1 MKTLL
6 IVLLAL
12 PTWLAAQNVSC
23 SLAGTVQDS
32 AGAVVPNAK
41 VTLTGEGNGFV
52 RTVVTNREG
61 FFSYPDLT
69 PATFTIS
76 IEAAGF
82 KVYRQTGILINA
94 DEHRSLGQVNLSIG
108 QVNETVTVMADAIA
122 LNTTNGE
129 RAGTLSGEQL
139 DEIALRSRDIFD
151 AISLM
156 PGVVDTSDG
165 RDSPAP
171 TSISNI
177 YILGG
182 RNDSKNMTIDGVS
195 NLDTG
200 SNTTVH
206 SMPSMDSVAEVKVL
220 MSAYSA
226 ENGRNPSS
234 INVITKG
241 GSSQIHGQA
250 SYYFRNEDL
259 NANNFFSNEAGRPRQ
274 EYRYNI
280 GSYTIAGPVVLPKV
294 WRNKRNLFFFWNQEF
309 QNQVVS
315 YSVNEKTV
323 PTALERTGDFSQSYN
338 TNGTKITVNDPQN
351 GKKAF
356 PGNIVPAS
364 RIDPVG
370 QAILKMFPLPNFVDP
385 NPKNVYNWNYY
396 VAASEPYNRRTE
408 TARVDYAP
416 KANWQLYLSLSN
428 NADHQN
434 VPYSGGTAGWVAGNA
449 NIVLSPIAYSQ
460 PGRLA
465 TLHST
470 NTISP
475 TLFNEASF
483 AVSQNTL
490 NYGPEFPNLVNRTDL
505 GINIPA
511 RNPALNPLNI
521 IPQMSFSSVQNYAN
535 PSLANTNPYFNQN
548 TIWSGIDN
556 ISKISGTHTYKF
568 GIYYEHTKKVQS
580 AGVANQGNISFN
592 TDANNPNDSNSSY
605 ANALMGNYDSYS
617 EPLAQPTSHYYFT
630 NTEWFAQDDWK
641 IRSNL
646 SLSYGVRFYHDPP
659 QYDAKQIISSFS
671 PAAWDPSQAPV
682 LIRPAV
688 VNGQNVGI
696 DPRTGTVYGLGQVGA
711 FVPGVGNPSDGMIIG
726 GKNGVPGGFFKNAP
740 IAVGPRFGF
749 AWDPFKDGK
758 GAIRGGGGIYYDR
771 IEGNPIMNLSGNPP
785 SVFSPTTYYGT
796 LSGIA
801 ASASNAFLAPSGTVY
816 SLSSTPHQQ
825 QVYNFNLSVERR
837 IGNSNFVSV
846 GYTGSLGRHLL
857 NTRNINPVAPGAD
870 FLNLNPENKNP
881 QNTSP
886 LSTNFLVPYSAYS
899 TINLREFATNSNYHS
914 FLVQFQHRLSH
925 GINVSANYTW
935 SKALDTADGYGN
947 AVDPFLPARSRNY
960 GPAGF
965 NRAHVFTT
973 NFFYTLPKPGKATG
987 LRPLGWVADNWQLSG
1002 VGRFLTGAPITPG
1015 VSYISTPTQ
1024 PTGTPS
1030 DSARLEVINPTA
1042 PLSNCMVPT
1051 QPCRFGPP
1059 PEPAGQSVSTTGPWQ
1074 STSPLP
1080 QFGNLGYNTMT
1091 GPGTEDWDL
1100 SIYRTIQIRERA
1112 NMMLRL
1118 ETYNTFNH
1126 TQFNGINSTPQFS
1139 TAGQQVN
1146 TGFLLPT
1153 SARPARYVQLGV
1165 RIWF

>member
-1 MKTLL
+1 MLPALL
-6 IVLLAL
+6 
-12 PTWLAAQNVSC
+12 PAQNISC

-32 AGAVVPNAK
+32 AGAVIPGAK
-41 VTLTGEGNGFV
+41 VTLTGQENGFV
-52 RTVVTNREG
+52 RTVTTNHEG

-69 PATFTIS
+69 PATFTIA
-76 IEAAGF
+76 IEAPGF
-82 KVYRQTGILINA
+82 KIYKETGILINA
-94 DEHRSLGQVNLSIG
+94 DEQRMMGQIKLQVGQVSESVTI
-108 QVNETVTVMADAIA
+108 TADAVTV
-122 LNTTNGE
+122 NTANGE

-139 DEIALRSRDIFD
+139 DEIALRGRDIFD

-165 RDSPAP
+165 RDSPSP

-177 YILGG
+177 YIMGG
-182 RNDSKNMTIDGVS
+182 RNDSKNMTIDGVT

-241 GSSQIHGQA
+241 GSTQLHGQVA
-250 SYYFRNEDL
+250 YYFRNEDL
-259 NANNFFSNEAGRPRQ
+259 NANNYFSNEAGRPRQ

-280 GSYTIAGPVVLPKV
+280 GSYMIGGPVVLPKIY
-294 WRNKRNLFFFWNQEF
+294 RGHRNLFFFFNQEF

-323 PTALERTGDFSQSYN
+323 PTALERTGNFSKSYN
-338 TNGTKITVNDPQN
+338 TNGSPITVEDPQN

-364 RIDPVG
+364 RIDPTG
-370 QAILKMFPLPNFVDP
+370 QNILNMFPLPNFVDP
-385 NPKNVYNWNYY
+385 NHATVYNWNYY

-408 TARVDYAP
+408 TARVDYNP
-416 KANWQLYLSLSN
+416 KQNWQVYLSLSN

-434 VPYSGGTAGWVAGNA
+434 VPYNSGSAGWVAGNA
-449 NIVLSPIAYSQ
+449 NFVMSPIAFSQ

-511 RNPALNPLNI
+511 RDPALNPLNI

-548 TIWSGIDN
+548 TIWSGTDN
-556 ISKISGTHTYKF
+556 ISKVKGTHVYKM

-580 AGVANQGNISFN
+580 AGVANQGTLSFN
-592 TDANNPNDSNSSY
+592 TDTNNPNDANSSY

-617 EPLAQPTSHYYFT
+617 EPLQEPTSHYYFT
-630 NTEWFAQDDWK
+630 NTEWFLQDDWK
-641 IRSNL
+641 VKSNL
-646 SLSYGVRFYHDPP
+646 SISWGVRFYHDPP
-659 QYDAKQIISSFS
+659 QYDAKQNISSFS
-671 PAAWDPSQAPV
+671 PAAWNPATAPV

-688 VNGQNVGI
+688 INGQNVGI
-696 DPRTGTVYGLGQVGA
+696 DPLTQTIYGQGQIGA
-711 FVPGVGNPSDGMIIG
+711 FVPGVGNPADGMLTG
-726 GKNGVPGGFFKNAP
+726 GKNGVPAGLFSTAP
-740 IAVGPRFGF
+740 IAVGPRFGW

-758 GAIRGGGGIYYDR
+758 TSIRGGGGIYYDR
-771 IEGNPIMNLSGNPP
+771 IEGNPVMNLSGNPP
-785 SVFSPTTYYGT
+785 AVYSPTTYYGT

-801 ASASNAFLAPSGTVY
+801 ASAASSFLAPTGTAY
-816 SLSSTPHQQ
+816 SVSSAPHQQ
-825 QVYNFNLSVERR
+825 QVYNFNLSADRR
-837 IGNSNFVSV
+837 IGSNFFSA

-857 NTRNINPVAPGAD
+857 DQRNINPIAPGSQ
-870 FLNLNPENKNP
+870 FLNLNPQNKNP
-881 QNTSP
+881 QNSSV
-886 LSTNFLVPYSAYS
+886 LSNSFLEPYSAYG
-899 TINLREFATNSNYHS
+899 TINLREFASNSNYHA
-914 FLVQFQHRLSH
+914 LTLQAQHRLSH
-925 GINVSANYTW
+925 GINVSANYTY
-935 SKALDTADGYGN
+935 SKALDVSDSYSSG
-947 AVDPFLPARSRNY
+947 VDPFLNIHSRNY

-965 NRAHVFTT
+965 NRANVFTGT
-973 NFFYTLPKPGKATG
+973 FYYNLPKPGRMTG
-987 LRPLGWVADNWQLSG
+987 FRPLGWVADNWELSG
-1002 VGRFLTGAPITPG
+1002 VTRMLTGAPLTPG
-1015 VSYISTPTQ
+1015 YSLITGITS
-1024 PTGTPS
+1024 PTGTPTEG
-1030 DSARLEVINPTA
+1030 ARMEVINPTA
-1042 PLSNCMVPT
+1042 PLAS
-1051 QPCRFGPP
+1051 RFGPA
-1059 PEPAGQSVSTTGPWQ
+1059 PEPAGQASVANAGPWL
-1074 STSPLP
+1074 STSTAP
-1080 QFGNLGYNTMT
+1080 QFGNLGQNTMT
-1091 GPGTEDWDL
+1091 GPGTNNWDL
-1100 SIYRTIQIRERA
+1100 SLYRTIMIKERA
-1112 NMMLRL
+1112 RLMLRL

-1126 TQFNGINSTPQFS
+1126 TQFSAINSTAQFN
-1139 TAGQQVN
+1139 TLAQQVN
-1146 TGFLLPT
+1146 TAFLLPT
-1153 SARPARYVQLGV
+1153 TARPARYVQIAMRV
-1165 RIWF
+1165 TF